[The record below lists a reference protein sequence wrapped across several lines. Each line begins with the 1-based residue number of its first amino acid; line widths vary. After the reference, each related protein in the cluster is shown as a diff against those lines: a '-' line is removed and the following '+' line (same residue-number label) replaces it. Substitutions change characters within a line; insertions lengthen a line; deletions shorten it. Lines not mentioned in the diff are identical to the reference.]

1 MTDSD
6 KIEEDLSD
14 LLFGVRRS
22 VLYHNRRR
30 SFYENLRN
38 IKNILSVIFGSATFF
53 AVLGSAGRA
62 FTLTAAA
69 IVTILSTIDLVVG
82 TSNKARLHSD
92 LAKRFIQLEKS
103 IIGTKEPTAE
113 NLREWIQER
122 LEIETEEPPK
132 LRVLDSLC
140 HNDLCRAMGYDQS
153 ESVNV
158 RPVQRLFAQVIDI
171 GSHRIQRNASLLQ
184 STESEKNPPQVPT
197 DTRATK
203 T

>member
-1 MTDSD
+1 MTDLD
-6 KIEEDLSD
+6 NIEGELSD

-53 AVLGSAGRA
+53 AVLGNAGKA
-62 FTLTAAA
+62 FALTAAA

-82 TSNKARLHSD
+82 ASNKARLHSD
-92 LAKRFIQLEKS
+92 LVKRFIQLEKS
-103 IIGTKEPTAE
+103 IIGTQEPTE
-113 NLREWIQER
+113 DNLREWTQER
-122 LEIETEEPPK
+122 LEIEMDEPPK
-132 LRVLDSLC
+132 LQVLDSVC
-140 HNDLCRAMGYDQS
+140 HNDLCRAMGHDQS
-153 ESVNV
+153 EFVTV
-158 RPVQRLFAQVIDI
+158 RPVQRLFAHIIDI
-171 GSHRIQRNASLLQ
+171 KSHNIQRNSPALQ
-184 STESEKNPPQVPT
+184 PEGEKDKPQIPA